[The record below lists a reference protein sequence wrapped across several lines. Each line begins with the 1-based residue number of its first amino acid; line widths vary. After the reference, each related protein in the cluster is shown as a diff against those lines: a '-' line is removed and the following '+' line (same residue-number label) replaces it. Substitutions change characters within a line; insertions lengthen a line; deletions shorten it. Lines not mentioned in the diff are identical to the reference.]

1 MLIVLAEVRVAEE
14 AVAAVRD
21 AIATMEVESRKEPG
35 CITYAFSVD
44 VSDPSMVRI
53 SERWNSAADLEAHF
67 RTPHMAAFGAALAE
81 VEVKSMDVTAYEVA
95 REVPLPV

>member
-44 VSDPSMVRI
+44 VSDSSMVRI
-53 SERWNSAADLEAHF
+53 SERWNSAADLEKQIIVGRYF
-67 RTPHMAAFGAALAE
+67 WGATMTGLSRQNTSLHA
-81 VEVKSMDVTAYEVA
+81 SPYRIPRYM
-95 REVPLPV
+95 PV